1 MLRGRAFRGHK
12 AAGRGRVLRR
22 TEKIPLR
29 QDCRRSAPYA
39 SRYGVHEIQK
49 HVPPMSR
56 FVECLCLSDLEI
68 KAGELCAE
76 YSHVEFVQWLPGNV
90 AQFYCV

>member
-1 MLRGRAFRGHK
+1 MLRGRALRCHE

-22 TEKIPLR
+22 AKEISLL
-29 QDCRRSAPYA
+29 QNCRSSASYA